1 MEGALPDT
9 EIAAALARHGVKVEI
24 MSAPVGRSS
33 VGEDIQVRATDRG
46 ADLIVMGC
54 YGHSRLREFA
64 LGGVTRHMLKDM
76 TIPILFSH

>member
-1 MEGALPDT
+1 M
-9 EIAAALARHGVKVEI
+9 KVEI
-24 MSAPVGRSS
+24 ASAPASGSS
-33 VGEDIQVRATDRG
+33 IGVEIQTRAMARN

-76 TIPILFSH
+76 TIPIMFSH